1 MAVRSSTLLVAFA
14 SAILVAGCG
23 SGYACITDDPP
34 AFVFHVR
41 SAQTGERL
49 AGVTGTVTSRG
60 EARPLICGVSDGVEN
75 CEGWAFGTVASM
87 HVERVGFRAWDS
99 TGLRL
104 EHSGGDCPRPILKTI
119 EIALQ
124 PN

>member
-1 MAVRSSTLLVAFA
+1 MVTRSLLGLTSTILL
-14 SAILVAGCG
+14 AGCG

-41 SAQTGERL
+41 SAQTGDRL
-49 AGVTGTVTSRG
+49 GGVTGTVTSSG
-60 EARPLICGVSDGVEN
+60 EARALLCGVSDGVEN